1 MHIQFLSRPTVST
14 STAIVSAVSRT
25 ARWFWSMAV
34 GVNFDLQRNMTIRYV
49 RGRYVTTRPCIEC
62 RIPATTAASPA
73 MNPDIFVSQFTCFYR
88 VMLYASAVLAMGLC
102 LSLCLSV
109 TSRCSIETG
118 ERIELVFGMWA
129 FFQPSYTMLKGNS
142 IISKNEGTSLWNF
155 VLNSRL
161 RKFRHGIDRRNVL
174 ST

>member
-88 VMLYASAVLAMGLC
+88 AMLYATAVLAMGLC
-102 LSLCLSV
+102 LSVPVSV
-109 TSRCSIETG
+109 RHKS
-118 ERIELVFGMWA
+118 VFYRNGWTNRA
-129 FFQPSYTMLKGNS
+129 GFWHVSFLPT
-142 IISKNEGTSLWNF
+142 
-155 VLNSRL
+155 VLHCVK
-161 RKFRHGIDRRNVL
+161 RKFDYLQKWGHFPL
-174 ST
+174 ELCHKLQT